1 MSTINELKDKLD
13 TKTLNFALLGLVTGS
28 IYNILWMNKATQI
41 IAESTKTKLVDNTY
55 IIWVSVCLGMSYL
68 LSGTGDEIVSI
79 LSGILTIASM
89 VLHVVWA
96 FKARAALTSYAL
108 NEYRI
113 DRKRPAKAVLTGA
126 TGYSAGRATRQGSS
140 SPTRF
145 TGQSAITFST
155 CRR

>member
-108 NEYRI
+108 NVSAPRSAPVFRTI
-113 DRKRPAKAVLTGA
+113 RSSHLTSSFLHRGFSYDYA
-126 TGYSAGRATRQGSS
+126 TT
-140 SPTRF
+140 
-145 TGQSAITFST
+145 
-155 CRR
+155 

>member
-1 MSTINELKDKLD
+1 MSAINELKDKLN
-13 TKTLNFALLGLVTGS
+13 TKTLNFVLLGLVTGS

-108 NEYRI
+108 NEHRI
-113 DRKRPAKAVLTGA
+113 DLKMNAFYTIIFHVFYINYCINDLPEAERKQRILSGQTSPAVE
-126 TGYSAGRATRQGSS
+126 R
-140 SPTRF
+140 
-145 TGQSAITFST
+145 
-155 CRR
+155 